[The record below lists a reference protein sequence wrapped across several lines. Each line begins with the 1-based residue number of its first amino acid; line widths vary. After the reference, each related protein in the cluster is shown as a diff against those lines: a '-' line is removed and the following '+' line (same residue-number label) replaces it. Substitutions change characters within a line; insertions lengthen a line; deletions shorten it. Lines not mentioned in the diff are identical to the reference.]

1 MWKQKAEN
9 QFIKLP
15 FFLIGTSENYRFV
28 RTFNQLHK
36 IFPSDITKA
45 GKKIS
50 ILPGLVAFGLISCV
64 GSYLS
69 RPWDNENGSL
79 HITKILLI
87 SCSLKVL
94 KNFTLFIFTFWA
106 STYWVSAWHFV
117 SAIVARIYERM
128 CGLLL
133 RFVLGTSQNVV
144 ACNFKRLF
152 KTLTC

>member
-1 MWKQKAEN
+1 MEPKTCFDENKKVCSFVKKDIQMTIILVMVKNKCSQGNVEAEGRESVY
-9 QFIKLP
+9 QTS
-15 FFLIGTSENYRFV
+15 FFNIGTLENYQFV

-87 SCSLKVL
+87 SCSLKAI
-94 KNFTLFIFTFWA
+94 KIFTLFIFTF
-106 STYWVSAWHFV
+106 
-117 SAIVARIYERM
+117 
-128 CGLLL
+128 
-133 RFVLGTSQNVV
+133 
-144 ACNFKRLF
+144 
-152 KTLTC
+152 